1 MNNFNKPLTLKEK
14 ISMEIH
20 ESTKQAIMRA
30 DKLTNANKMLAAAK
44 TPEEVKAAEKEIKM
58 AEKAIKNAD
67 EAKRKLIDSI
77 GTTKMAEKV
86 EKMSENSESA
96 SENGNI
102 TSDNEQNTSE
112 KATHVKKRGRKK
124 ADKTSDTTD
133 STSEKVTKK
142 PKKTT
147 TCKRKRRKKA
157 DYSDEQLEK
166 WLWLEKSKLED
177 SDEATNSNSKNV
189 KKDSTTSSSDSSLVD
204 VSATFK
210 PSGHEF
216 IPDFNV
222 KTELSKS
229 KITSQME
236 ALYYLFK
243 GDNVVLCGKAGSG
256 KSWVINTF
264 RTIIDSFNA
273 VLGDGF
279 GLQFNIATT
288 ASTGA
293 AAVIIDGVTVH
304 SWSGLGVNLGPFDS
318 TTIRSIVPNS
328 NKWLWKKLQRRL
340 RSVDCLII
348 DEISMLPSYFLA
360 NLDFLMR
367 TVRNNSKPFG
377 GVQIVLVG
385 DFLQLPPVYTGE
397 KGLDGRIVD
406 YSYCF
411 NASDE
416 NGANIFKKSNFK
428 YCYLDRN
435 MRSKDDDK
443 LTTLLNNIREN
454 NIDDD
459 TVKMLESRFV
469 KDENISDSRTFM
481 KLFTTNVR
489 TDAYN
494 SKELA
499 AIDKPSRTYYLDY
512 DVTNDENEKLIKS
525 MKLSDITLKV
535 GAKVML
541 TSNTAVDNDSCVNGS
556 IGEVVSM
563 GRDTVDV
570 LFNNGCVE
578 TVPMVVAVK
587 DQSYYEAF
595 KIKHNIVGKVL
606 YLPLK
611 LAWAITVHKSQGQ
624 TFDGVDIDLKKCFT
638 KGLGYVA
645 LSRAKNLDSIIIE
658 GTIDDLSPNALLL
671 NDTARAGDG
680 IIMKWAKWCRERFT
694 ENEQKIADTN
704 VLSKYGENNVET
716 KVGYDEIMGD
726 DHKCFEYV
734 KNFRAK
740 PIAN

>member
-1 MNNFNKPLTLKEK
+1 MNNSNKPLSLKER

-30 DKLTNANKMLAAAK
+30 DRLTNANKMLEAAK

-58 AEKAIKNAD
+58 AEKAIKDAE

-77 GTTKMAEKV
+77 DTTKMAEKV

-102 TSDNEQNTSE
+102 TSDNEQNASE
-112 KATHVKKRGRKK
+112 KATHVRKRGRKK
-124 ADKTSDTTD
+124 ADKTSDTTN
-133 STSEKVTKK
+133 SASEKVTKK
-142 PKKTT
+142 PKKAT

-177 SDEATNSNSKNV
+177 SDEATNSDSKSV

-236 ALYYLFK
+236 ALYYLFR

-273 VLGDGF
+273 VLADGF

-293 AAVIIDGVTVH
+293 AAVIIDGATIH
-304 SWSGLGVNLGPFDS
+304 SWSGLGINLGPFDKK
-318 TTIRSIVPNS
+318 TIQSIVPSGNHWAW
-328 NKWLWKKLQRRL
+328 NKLVRKLKK
-340 RSVDCLII
+340 VDCLII

-367 TVRNNSKPFG
+367 TARNNSAAFG

-397 KGLDGRIVD
+397 KGLDGRTVD

-443 LTTLLNNIREN
+443 LTNLLNSIREN
-454 NIDDD
+454 NVDDSVVELLEGRF
-459 TVKMLESRFV
+459 TNKVKNVGE
-469 KDENISDSRTFM
+469 RTFM

-512 DVTNDENEKLIKS
+512 DVTNEDNERLIKS

-556 IGEVVSM
+556 IGKVVSM
-563 GRDTVDV
+563 SKESVDV

-578 TVPMVVAVK
+578 NVPMVFATK
-587 DQSYYEAF
+587 KEAYLD
-595 KIKHNIVGKVL
+595 HAGKVQENTL
-606 YLPLK
+606 GCVSYLPLK

-624 TFDGVDIDLKKCFT
+624 TFDGVDIDLSKCFT

-645 LSRAKNLDSIIIE
+645 LSRAKSLDSIIIE
-658 GTIDDLSPNALLL
+658 GSYDDLSPNALLL
-671 NDTARAGDG
+671 NDTARAGDE
-680 IIMKWAKWCRERFT
+680 IIMNRAKWCRERFA

-716 KVGYDEIMGD
+716 KTGYDEIMGD
-726 DHKCFEYV
+726 DYKCFEYI
-734 KNFRAK
+734 KKYRARRL
-740 PIAN
+740 

>member
-1 MNNFNKPLTLKEK
+1 MNNSNKPLTLKEK

-30 DKLTNANKMLAAAK
+30 DRLTNANKMLASAK
-44 TPEEVKAAEKEIKM
+44 TPQEVKVAEKEIKM
-58 AEKAIKNAD
+58 AEKAIKDAD
-67 EAKRKLIDSI
+67 EARRKLIDNISASKI
-77 GTTKMAEKV
+77 V
-86 EKMSENSESA
+86 ETSEN
-96 SENGNI
+96 
-102 TSDNEQNTSE
+102 TTL
-112 KATHVKKRGRKK
+112 VKKCGRKK
-124 ADKTSDTTD
+124 TDKTSDTTN
-133 STSEKVTKK
+133 SASEKVTKK

-177 SDEATNSNSKNV
+177 SNETNSDSKSA

-236 ALYYLFK
+236 ALYYLFR

-256 KSWVINTF
+256 KSWVVNTF
-264 RTIIDSFNA
+264 RNIIDSFNA
-273 VLGDGF
+273 VLADGF

-293 AAVIIDGVTVH
+293 AAVIIDGATIH
-304 SWSGLGVNLGPFDS
+304 SWSGLGINLGPFDKK
-318 TTIRSIVPNS
+318 TIQSIVPSGNHWAW
-328 NKWLWKKLQRRL
+328 NKLVRKLKK
-340 RSVDCLII
+340 VDCLII

-367 TVRNNSKPFG
+367 TARNNSAAFG

-397 KGLDGRIVD
+397 KGLDGRTVD

-411 NASDE
+411 NSSDE
-416 NGANIFKKSNFK
+416 NGMNIFKKSNFK

-443 LTTLLNNIREN
+443 LTNLLNSIREN
-454 NIDDD
+454 NIDDS
-459 TVKMLESRFV
+459 VVELLEGRFTN
-469 KDENISDSRTFM
+469 KIKNTGERTFM

-494 SKELA
+494 SKELT

-512 DVTNDENEKLIKS
+512 DVTNEDNERLIKS

-556 IGEVVSM
+556 IGKVVSM
-563 GRDTVDV
+563 SKESVDV

-578 TVPMVVAVK
+578 TVPMVPATKKETYLDPTGRV
-587 DQSYYEAF
+587 QE
-595 KIKHNIVGKVL
+595 NTLGCVL

-624 TFDGVDIDLKKCFT
+624 TFDGVDIDLSKCFT

-645 LSRAKNLDSIIIE
+645 LSRAKSLDSIIIE
-658 GTIDDLSPNALLL
+658 GSYDDLSPNALLL
-671 NDTARAGDG
+671 NDTARAGDE
-680 IIMKWAKWCRERFT
+680 IIMNRAKWCRERFA

-716 KVGYDEIMGD
+716 KTGYDEIMGD
-726 DHKCFEYV
+726 DYKCFEYV
-734 KNFRAK
+734 KKYRARRL
-740 PIAN
+740 

>member
-1 MNNFNKPLTLKEK
+1 MNNSNKPLTLKEK
-14 ISMEIH
+14 ISMEIR

-30 DKLTNANKMLAAAK
+30 DRLTNANKMLAAAK
-44 TPEEVKAAEKEIKM
+44 TPEEVKAAENEVKM
-58 AEKAIKNAD
+58 AEKAIKDAE
-67 EAKRKLIDSI
+67 EARRKLVDNIS
-77 GTTKMAEKV
+77 V
-86 EKMSENSESA
+86 ETSEN
-96 SENGNI
+96 
-102 TSDNEQNTSE
+102 TTL
-112 KATHVKKRGRKK
+112 VKKCGRKK

-133 STSEKVTKK
+133 SASEKVTKK

-177 SDEATNSNSKNV
+177 SNEATN
-189 KKDSTTSSSDSSLVD
+189 SDSSLVD

-264 RTIIDSFNA
+264 RNIIDSFNA

-304 SWSGLGVNLGPFDS
+304 SWSGLGVNLGPFDF

-525 MKLSDITLKV
+525 MKLSDVTLKV

-556 IGEVVSM
+556 IGKVVSM

-680 IIMKWAKWCRERFT
+680 IIMKWAKWCRERFA

-704 VLSKYGENNVET
+704 VLSKYGESSAET
-716 KVGYDEIMGD
+716 KAGFDEVMGD

-734 KNFRAK
+734 KKFRAK

>member
-1 MNNFNKPLTLKEK
+1 MSNSSQSLSLKER
-14 ISMEIH
+14 ISMEIR
-20 ESTKQAIMRA
+20 ESTRQAIMRA
-30 DKLTNANKMLAAAK
+30 DRVTNAHKMLEAAK
-44 TPEEVKAAEKEIKM
+44 TPEEIKAAKKELKA
-58 AEKAIKNAD
+58 AEKAIKDAD
-67 EAKRKLIDSI
+67 EAKRKLIDGI
-77 GTTKMAEKV
+77 GTTKMVKKV
-86 EKMSENSESA
+86 EKMSENSES
-96 SENGNI
+96 
-102 TSDNEQNTSE
+102 TSDNEQNASE
-112 KATHVKKRGRKK
+112 KTTLVKKRGCKSTKK
-124 ADKTSDTTD
+124 AEKATETNVRATLTSFIDND
-133 STSEKVTKK
+133 SQK
-142 PKKTT
+142 PS
-147 TCKRKRRKKA
+147 KKA
-157 DYSDEQLEK
+157 AK
-166 WLWLEKSKLED
+166 N
-177 SDEATNSNSKNV
+177 TNK
-189 KKDSTTSSSDSSLVD
+189 SDSNSLVD
-204 VSATFK
+204 VLKVFK
-210 PSGHEF
+210 PNGHDY

-222 KTELSKS
+222 RAELSKS

-236 ALYYLFK
+236 ALYYLFR

-273 VLGDGF
+273 VLTDGF
-279 GLQFNIATT
+279 GLTFNIATT

-293 AAVIIDGVTVH
+293 AAVIIDGATIH
-304 SWSGLGVNLGPFDS
+304 SWSGLGINLGPFDKK
-318 TTIRSIVPNS
+318 TIQSIVPSGNHWAW
-328 NKWLWKKLQRRL
+328 NKLCRKLKK
-340 RSVDCLII
+340 VDCLII

-367 TVRNNSKPFG
+367 TARNNSAAFG

-397 KGLDGRIVD
+397 KGLDGRTVD

-411 NASDE
+411 NSSDE
-416 NGANIFKKSNFK
+416 NGENIFKKSNFK

-443 LTTLLNNIREN
+443 LTNLLNSIREN
-454 NIDDD
+454 NVDDSVVELLEGRF
-459 TVKMLESRFV
+459 TNKVKNVGE
-469 KDENISDSRTFM
+469 RTFM

-512 DVTNDENEKLIKS
+512 DVTNEDNERLIKS

-556 IGEVVSM
+556 IGKVVSM
-563 GRDTVDV
+563 SKESVDV

-578 TVPMVVAVK
+578 TVPMVFATK
-587 DQSYYEAF
+587 KEAYLD
-595 KIKHNIVGKVL
+595 HAGKVQENTL
-606 YLPLK
+606 GCVSYLPLK

-624 TFDGVDIDLKKCFT
+624 TFDGVDIDLSKCFT

-645 LSRAKNLDSIIIE
+645 LSRAKSLDSIIIE
-658 GTIDDLSPNALLL
+658 GSYDDLSPNALLL
-671 NDTARAGDG
+671 NDTARAGDE
-680 IIMKWAKWCRERFT
+680 IIMNRAKWCRERFA
-694 ENEQKIADTN
+694 ENEQKIADTS

-716 KVGYDEIMGD
+716 KTGYDEIMGD

-734 KNFRAK
+734 KKYRARRL
-740 PIAN
+740 

>member
-1 MNNFNKPLTLKEK
+1 MNNSNKPLSLKEK

-30 DKLTNANKMLAAAK
+30 DRLTNANKMLVDAK

-58 AEKAIKNAD
+58 AEKAIKDAD

-77 GTTKMAEKV
+77 K
-86 EKMSENSESA
+86 SENA
-96 SENGNI
+96 SEKSNI
-102 TSDNEQNTSE
+102 TSDNEQNASE
-112 KATHVKKRGRKK
+112 KGNNISTTNVAPKRRGRKK
-124 ADKTSDTTD
+124 AKTMA
-133 STSEKVTKK
+133 
-142 PKKTT
+142 KT
-147 TCKRKRRKKA
+147 
-157 DYSDEQLEK
+157 
-166 WLWLEKSKLED
+166 
-177 SDEATNSNSKNV
+177 ATNSNVKNSLLDLT
-189 KKDSTTSSSDSSLVD
+189 KNGSNSNSTTVD
-204 VSATFK
+204 VLKVFGK
-210 PSGHEF
+210 DCHKYV
-216 IPDFNV
+216 PDFDV
-222 KTELSKS
+222 RSELSKS

-236 ALYYLFK
+236 ALYYLFR

-279 GLQFNIATT
+279 GLTFNIATT

-293 AAVIIDGVTVH
+293 AAVIIDGVTIH
-304 SWSGLGVNLGPFDS
+304 SWSGLGINLGPFDKK
-318 TTIRSIVPNS
+318 TIQSIVPSGNHWAW
-328 NKWLWKKLQRRL
+328 NKLCRKLKK
-340 RSVDCLII
+340 VDCLII

-367 TVRNNSKPFG
+367 TARNNSAAFG

-397 KGLDGRIVD
+397 KGLDGRTVD

-416 NGANIFKKSNFK
+416 NGVNIFKKSNFK

-443 LTTLLNNIREN
+443 LTGLLNSIRES
-454 NIDDD
+454 NIDDS
-459 TVKMLESRFV
+459 TVELLEKRFV
-469 KDENISDSRTFM
+469 NNVKNAGGRTFM

-512 DVTNDENEKLIKS
+512 DVTNEDNEFLIKS

-556 IGEVVSM
+556 IGKVVSM
-563 GRDTVDV
+563 SKDSVDV

-578 TVPMVVAVK
+578 TVPMTFATK
-587 DQSYYEAF
+587 KESYLDST
-595 KIKHNIVGKVL
+595 GKVQENTL
-606 YLPLK
+606 GCVSYLPLK

-624 TFDGVDIDLKKCFT
+624 TFDGVDIDLSKCFT

-645 LSRAKNLDSIIIE
+645 LSRAKSLDSIIIE
-658 GTIDDLSPNALLL
+658 GSYDDLSPNALLL
-671 NDTARAGDG
+671 NDTARSGDE
-680 IIMKWAKWCRERFT
+680 IIMSRAKWCRERFA

-716 KVGYDEIMGD
+716 KTGYDEILGD
-726 DHKCFEYV
+726 DYKCFEYI
-734 KNFRAK
+734 KEYRARR
-740 PIAN
+740 I

>member
-1 MNNFNKPLTLKEK
+1 MNNSNKPLTLKEK
-14 ISMEIH
+14 ISMEIR
-20 ESTKQAIMRA
+20 ESTKQVIMRA
-30 DKLTNANKMLAAAK
+30 DRLTNANKMLAAAK
-44 TPEEVKAAEKEIKM
+44 TPEEVKAAENEVKM
-58 AEKAIKNAD
+58 AEKAIKDAE
-67 EAKRKLIDSI
+67 EARRKLVDNIS
-77 GTTKMAEKV
+77 V
-86 EKMSENSESA
+86 ETSEN
-96 SENGNI
+96 
-102 TSDNEQNTSE
+102 TTL
-112 KATHVKKRGRKK
+112 VKKCGRKK

-133 STSEKVTKK
+133 SASEKVTKK

-177 SDEATNSNSKNV
+177 SNEATN
-189 KKDSTTSSSDSSLVD
+189 SDSSLVD

-264 RTIIDSFNA
+264 RNIIDSFNA

-304 SWSGLGVNLGPFDS
+304 SWSGLGVNLGPFDF

-525 MKLSDITLKV
+525 MKLSDVTLKV

-556 IGEVVSM
+556 IGKVVSM

-680 IIMKWAKWCRERFT
+680 IIMKWAKWCRERFA

-704 VLSKYGENNVET
+704 VLSKYGESSAET
-716 KVGYDEIMGD
+716 KAGFDEVMGD

-734 KNFRAK
+734 KKFRAK